1 VLLWFLGGSLVLAWA
16 IFHDPNIDYRVLLA
30 GAILPDVVDLAVGGA
45 RAFHSVALAVVL
57 LVIVVLATIGRRAAR
72 RRWIFLPIGVLFH
85 LVLDGAFTV
94 TAVFWWPF
102 TGWAF
107 DDEPLPS
114 LERGGWSAV
123 LEVLGLAALVWFWR
137 RFGLAD
143 HQRRATFL
151 RTGHVDPA
159 LA

>member
-1 VLLWFLGGSLVLAWA
+1 VLLWFVGGSLVLAWV
-16 IFHDPNIDYRVLLA
+16 IFHDPGIDYRVLLA
-30 GAILPDVVDLAVGGA
+30 GAILPDVVDVVFGGA
-45 RAFHSVALAVVL
+45 RVLHSLAFAVALLVL
-57 LVIVVLATIGRRAAR
+57 VVLATIGRRTAR

-85 LVLDGAFTV
+85 LVLDGAFAV

-102 TGWAF
+102 TGWGF

-114 LERGGWSAV
+114 VDRGAWSLV
-123 LEVLGLAALVWFWR
+123 LELAGLAALLWFWR

-143 HQRRATFL
+143 RARRQALF
-151 RTGHVDPA
+151 RTGHLDPA